1 MDMQPA
7 ELGAAMELREHLAGV
22 QQTVRVEGAFEALLM
37 GEVGFVEH
45 CSHEVALFDADP
57 VLAGQHAADR
67 NAQPEDVG
75 TEGLGLLDLARL
87 VGVVENERVQIAV
100 AGMKHIGDAQPV
112 LRR

>member
-1 MDMQPA
+1 MRQLAAMDMDAA

-57 VLAGQHAADR
+57 VLASASVTRCTAPR
-67 NAQPEDVG
+67 TRTWRLEDF
-75 TEGLGLLDLARL
+75 
-87 VGVVENERVQIAV
+87 Q
-100 AGMKHIGDAQPV
+100 
-112 LRR
+112 